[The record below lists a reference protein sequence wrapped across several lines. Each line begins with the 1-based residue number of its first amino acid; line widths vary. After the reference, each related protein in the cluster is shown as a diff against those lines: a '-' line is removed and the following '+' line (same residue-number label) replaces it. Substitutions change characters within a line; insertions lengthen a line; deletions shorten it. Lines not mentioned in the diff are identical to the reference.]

1 MAESINQH
9 KSEMRN
15 IALSHCN
22 DMFTIDKLKIL
33 QALKDIHSDT
43 EASLDTILEIVKRAR
58 VDTVDLILPEP
69 KESK

>member
-1 MAESINQH
+1 MAESISKH

-15 IALSHCN
+15 IALSHCD
-22 DMFTIDKLKIL
+22 DMFFADKLKIL
-33 QALKDIHSDT
+33 MALKNIHEDT
-43 EASLDTILEIVKRAR
+43 EACLDTILEVVKKAR